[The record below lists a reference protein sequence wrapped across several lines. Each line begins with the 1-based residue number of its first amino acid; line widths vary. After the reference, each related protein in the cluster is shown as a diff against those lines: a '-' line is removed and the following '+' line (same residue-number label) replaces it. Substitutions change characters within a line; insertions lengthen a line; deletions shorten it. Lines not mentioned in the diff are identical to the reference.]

1 MKIALITGS
10 SGLVGSEATEF
21 FIKKKFKVIG
31 IDNDYRKF
39 FFGRDASTKRIKQYL
54 KTEYK
59 KNYIHF
65 DSNISKIKEIEKIFK
80 KYKNKIKLVIHSAAQ
95 PSHDWAASN
104 PELDFEVNAIG
115 TLNMLKLTKKY
126 LQKKTPFIY
135 MSTNKV
141 YGDNPNK
148 LKIKKNK
155 LRFDLSN
162 KEKYSKGIDETM
174 SIDNCVHSFFG
185 VSKLSADIMVQEYG
199 NNFGMNTVCFRAG
212 CITGSKHSGAKLH
225 GFLSYLVKRSLLEK
239 KYTVIGYNGFQ
250 VRDNIHSSD
259 LVNCFWEYYKKPKKG
274 AVYNIGGGKKCSC
287 SVIEAIKITEKKI
300 KNKIKLNFIK
310 KSRTGDHIWWITD
323 NKKFQSDYPNF
334 KIKYNIVSIIEEIIE
349 NFK

>member
-10 SGLVGSEATEF
+10 CGLVGSESVEF

-31 IDNDYRKF
+31 IDNDLRKF
-39 FFGRDASTKRIKQYL
+39 FFGNGASTNWVKNFLEKKYN
-54 KTEYK
+54 
-59 KNYIHF
+59 KNYNHF
-65 DSNISKIKEIEKIFK
+65 NSDITKINEIEKIFK
-80 KYKNKIKLVIHSAAQ
+80 KYKKNIKLVIHSAAQ

-104 PELDFEVNAIG
+104 PELDFNVNAIG
-115 TLNMLKLTKKY
+115 TLNMLNLSKKY
-126 LQKKTPFIY
+126 LNKKTPFIF

-148 LKIKKNK
+148 LKIKKNN
-155 LRFDLSN
+155 LRFELFKKD
-162 KEKYSKGIDETM
+162 KYSKGINETM

-185 VSKLSADIMVQEYG
+185 VSKLSADLMVQEFGVNY
-199 NNFGMNTVCFRAG
+199 GMNTVCFRAG

-225 GFLSYLVKRSLLEK
+225 GFLSYLVKRCLTEK
-239 KYTVIGYNGFQ
+239 KYTIIGYNGNQ

-287 SVIEAIKITEKKI
+287 SILEAIKIIENKI
-300 KNKIKLNFIK
+300 KIKIKLNFIK
-310 KSRTGDHIWWITD
+310 QARTGDHIWWIT
-323 NKKFQSDYPNF
+323 NNEKFKKDYPNF
-334 KIKYNIVSIIEEIIE
+334 KIRYNIEKVVEELIE
-349 NFK
+349 NAQ